1 MKKDVFNGKRLKI
14 ARVYRGKS
22 VDILAKETNI
32 NKKDIFKIM
41 NISFFIFQFNYL

>member
-22 VDILAKETNI
+22 VDILAKI
-32 NKKDIFKIM
+32 I
-41 NISFFIFQFNYL
+41 